1 MRGTKLG
8 RRKKKKTQKLNKDKD
23 NIGFACL
30 VRWWENKENDTILY
44 SLTFTWLVGMVLLV
58 W

>member
-8 RRKKKKTQKLNKDKD
+8 RKKKKTQKLNKDKD